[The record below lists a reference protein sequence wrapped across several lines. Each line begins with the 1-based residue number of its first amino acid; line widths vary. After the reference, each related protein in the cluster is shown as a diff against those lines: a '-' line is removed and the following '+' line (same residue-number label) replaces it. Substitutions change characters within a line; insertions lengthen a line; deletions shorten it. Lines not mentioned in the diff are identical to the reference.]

1 MEVYFVMQR
10 QIADEKLTEYTREYL
25 EKYPEIKRGPKTP
38 EGIANSAKNLVRKKG
53 YGNKK
58 TLDKHFVFELSSL
71 DKDKNYSNEQQLF
84 FKNRHKRFTENLK
97 EVDPYYESLIH
108 FIILQELQ
116 MKQHYRVLNSACI
129 KPNEI
134 ERVQKLLNQ
143 CMDAYNKLF
152 DMLNRQNTKI
162 NMELKGE
169 LDKNKED
176 QANSSKKH
184 IKMDRE
190 VYFRKFYLKLALDR
204 LEKHEEVNRDEYFSV
219 PQFNDGL
226 D

>member
-1 MEVYFVMQR
+1 MQR

-38 EGIANSAKNLVRKKG
+38 EGIAKAAKNLVRKRG
-53 YGNKK
+53 YENKK
-58 TLDKHFVFELSSL
+58 LLHKHFAFELSSL

-84 FKNRHKRFTENLK
+84 FKNRYKKLTMNLE

-116 MKQHYRVLNSACI
+116 MKQHYRVLNSSCI

-134 ERVQKLLNQ
+134 ERTQKLLNQ
-143 CMDAYNKLF
+143 CMNAYNKLF
-152 DMLNRQNTKI
+152 DMLSKQSTKI
-162 NMELKGE
+162 NMELKAE
-169 LDKNKED
+169 FDKKKEE
-176 QANSSKKH
+176 QANSSKRY
-184 IKMDRE
+184 IKIDRKIH
-190 VYFRKFYLKLALDR
+190 FRTLSLKLALER
-204 LEKHEEVNRDEYFSV
+204 LEQYEKVDKDYYYSI